1 MSAAWPPDANRS
13 AAPRRTGAAASAW
26 RGQRP
31 WLLLAA
37 LALSALATEAGL
49 AWQEARLRATVA
61 AVLAA
66 PVQRA
71 TAPAASGASAGSGVG
86 PASPAAAAAASGPA
100 SAAATPSAQMPSAG
114 SGATLAAEPGLGL
127 GLAEPPQLRLARALA
142 WAAADDD
149 RALAV
154 YHPLQQGRGAVA
166 QAARYNAA
174 NLLLRQGLAL
184 RAGTQPGQAIALIE
198 LAKQQYRAVLREQPL
213 DWDARYNL
221 ERAQRLLADPD
232 EDEPEPS
239 PGAQQSERAVTTMRA
254 FSPGLP

>member
-1 MSAAWPPDANRS
+1 MSATWPPDADRS
-13 AAPRRTGAAASAW
+13 VAPRRTGAVIPAW

-31 WLLLAA
+31 WLLLAVLA
-37 LALSALATEAGL
+37 LAALATEAGL
-49 AWQEARLRATVA
+49 AWREAQLRAAVA
-61 AVLAA
+61 VVLAA
-66 PVQRA
+66 PAQRA
-71 TAPAASGASAGSGVG
+71 AAPAAPGASAGSGVR
-86 PASPAAAAAASGPA
+86 PASPAAAASGAA
-100 SAAATPSAQMPSAG
+100 SAAAMAPAQSPSGG
-114 SGATLAAEPGLGL
+114 SGAAQAAEPGL

-149 RALAV
+149 RALAL
-154 YHPLQQGRGAVA
+154 YHPLQQGRGALA

-184 RAGTQPGQAIALIE
+184 RAGPQPGQAIALIE
-198 LAKQQYRAVLREQPL
+198 LAKQQYRAVLREHPL

-232 EDEPEPS
+232 EDEPEPG
-239 PGAQQSERAVTTMRA
+239 PGAQPSERAATTMRA